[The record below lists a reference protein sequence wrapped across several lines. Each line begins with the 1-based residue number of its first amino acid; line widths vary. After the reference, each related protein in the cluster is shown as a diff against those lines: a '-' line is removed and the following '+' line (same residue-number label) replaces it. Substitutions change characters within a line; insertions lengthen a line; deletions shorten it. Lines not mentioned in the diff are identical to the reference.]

1 MLWRSNTKN
10 LITSPHPHH
19 RLSPIPRSKSLG
31 QNVVHINLQVAYV
44 PEDPEEQAEEDDD
57 GPREDQ
63 KVPEA
68 EGCKDAQEEQDEAHS
83 IQEDGDEEEEKAA
96 AQVLSVAHGEES
108 VCREGVSPPP
118 TTM

>member
-1 MLWRSNTKN
+1 MLWRSNTK
-10 LITSPHPHH
+10 ICASGGV
-19 RLSPIPRSKSLG
+19 IRSKSLG
-31 QNVVHINLQVAYV
+31 QKVIHSNLQVAYV

-68 EGCKDAQEEQDEAHS
+68 EGCKDAQEEQDEAHN

-96 AQVLSVAHGEES
+96 AQVIY
-108 VCREGVSPPP
+108 P
-118 TTM
+118 TVHLTE